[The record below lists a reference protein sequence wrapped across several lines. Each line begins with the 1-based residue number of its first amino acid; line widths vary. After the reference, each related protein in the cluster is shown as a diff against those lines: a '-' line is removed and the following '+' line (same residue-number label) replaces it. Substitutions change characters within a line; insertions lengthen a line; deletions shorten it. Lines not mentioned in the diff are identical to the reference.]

1 MPERRVFSQ
10 TLGHLVL
17 PERRCLSWREK
28 ERTIMAEQTLQ
39 EAIWTLIQSFQ
50 ETNQTI
56 TESFVVAQELSRSL
70 AEHFFADGI
79 EVLKA
84 NQAAAGRLLAAQ
96 EQNRKLAQRF
106 FKDGMEILKVNQEA
120 AESLVAAQE
129 NSVNYAQRFFTDGT
143 ELLAR
148 QMESMRTLMQELE
161 RQIKQQ
167 REALQVLARAPLE
180 SSLDVLRT
188 PLAYYQQ
195 TLDAAETLTQ
205 QGLENFRKATQQM
218 QDSVQRMNEQH
229 HS

>member
-1 MPERRVFSQ
+1 
-10 TLGHLVL
+10 
-17 PERRCLSWREK
+17 
-28 ERTIMAEQTLQ
+28 MAEKTLQ

-56 TESFVVAQELSRSL
+56 TENFVTAQELSRSL
-70 AEHFFADGI
+70 AEHFFTDGI
-79 EVLKA
+79 GVLKA
-84 NQAAAGRLLAAQ
+84 NQEAAGRLLAAQ

-106 FKDGMEILKVNQEA
+106 FKDGMEILKINQEA
-120 AESLVAAQE
+120 AESLVVAQE

-143 ELLAR
+143 ELLER
-148 QMESMRTLMQELE
+148 QTESMRTLMQELE
-161 RQIKQQ
+161 RQSKQQ
-167 REALQVLARAPLE
+167 REALQVLASASVE

-195 TLDAAETLTQ
+195 TLDAAEALTQ

-229 HS
+229 RS